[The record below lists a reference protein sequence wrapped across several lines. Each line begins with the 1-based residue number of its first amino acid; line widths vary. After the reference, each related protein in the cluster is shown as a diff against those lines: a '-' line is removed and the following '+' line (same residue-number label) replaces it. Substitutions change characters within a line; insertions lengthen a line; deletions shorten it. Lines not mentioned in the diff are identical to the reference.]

1 MNNTTNITA
10 SDGEDFCDYTR
21 PSEVGIIV
29 MSMFYIVM
37 TILSLTGNILVIQT
51 VAVNRRMHTVTN
63 YLIINMAVADL
74 LLTVFNMPST
84 TASFLKTTSYW
95 VPGKLGLAMCKLIP
109 FIQAVS
115 VGSSVWNMNAIALD
129 RFFAVVFPI
138 RRYVTFP
145 VAYGMMVVVWTL
157 AIGISAPILYA
168 MNLEPAE
175 EPGQYYCG
183 ETWNLEDVSTSSA
196 PKDYTIA
203 LFLFFYAIPL
213 LMISVLYSFIIYK
226 LWIRKL
232 PGQRSET
239 NEQRA
244 DKSKKKVLKML
255 LIVVVLFAI
264 CWLPLY
270 VTQFMYFFGGPC
282 GAPTSVVY
290 FGYFIGH
297 ANSAINPCIYVL
309 FNENFRK
316 GFRDALLCRCQR
328 RRIIPGAS
336 TIGIDNTYIDRG
348 ATSFKL
354 NVVSPARQR
363 VNDTYQ

>member
-1 MNNTTNITA
+1 MNNTTNIT
-10 SDGEDFCDYTR
+10 SPDGEDFCKNTK
-21 PSEVGIIV
+21 PGEVAIIV
-29 MSMFYIVM
+29 IGVFYVVM
-37 TILSLTGNILVIQT
+37 TIVSFTGNILVICT
-51 VAVNRRMHTVTN
+51 VAMNRRMHTVTN

-74 LLTVFNMPST
+74 LLTVFNMTST
-84 TASFLKTTSYW
+84 TASFFKTSSYW
-95 VPGKLGLAMCKLIP
+95 ISGKLGLTLCKLIP
-109 FIQAVS
+109 FIQALS

-138 RRYVTFP
+138 RRYVTFT
-145 VAYGMMVVVWTL
+145 VAYGMMFIVWTL
-157 AIGISAPILYA
+157 AIGISAPMLYA

-175 EPGQYYCG
+175 EPGKFYCG
-183 ETWNLEDVSTSSA
+183 ETWNLEDVDTSSA

-213 LMISVLYSFIIYK
+213 VIISFLYSFVIYK

-232 PGQRSET
+232 PGQRSEM

-244 DKSKKKVLKML
+244 DKSKKKVLRML

-264 CWLPLY
+264 CWLPMY
-270 VTQFMYFFGGPC
+270 VSQFMSFFGGPC
-282 GAPTSVVY
+282 GAPTALLY

-328 RRIIPGAS
+328 RRIIPGAT

-348 ATSFKL
+348 TTSFKL
-354 NVVSPARQR
+354 NVVSPASQR
-363 VNDTYQ
+363 VKGTYH